1 MRRLITA
8 VILFSSC
15 ILGFI
20 AKGQSNTISCKYRCH
35 YLYQF
40 ASSEQD
46 VTRPEGLRFKRVV
59 LDIGEKHSLF
69 YFRTGYLAQLY
80 VDSLKSCGV
89 HWQTAMDKAILR
101 YGYKG
106 ETLAERIYKNFP
118 QKGTLRCITSKMK
131 TFYYD
136 EKMEKPQWKLHSETK
151 QIEGYNCQKATA
163 SFKGREWTAWYT
175 SELPF
180 SDGPWKLWGLP
191 GLILEAQDSKGYF
204 HFTFR
209 GIEPIDAKEDPI
221 TLVRPLWIKATKEYV
236 KELQTL
242 EKKDMNEMI
251 KRVIGVYA
259 YDENGKKMANPQ
271 YTPVNIEE

>member
-1 MRRLITA
+1 MKHFIATLI
-8 VILFSSC
+8 VFIFC
-15 ILGFI
+15 IDSFI
-20 AKGQSNTISCKYRCH
+20 AKGHSNTIKCRYRCH

-46 VTRPEGLRFKRVV
+46 ITRPEGLRFKRVV
-59 LDIGEKHSLF
+59 LDLGENSSLF
-69 YFRTGYLAQLY
+69 YFRNGYIAQLY
-80 VDSLKSCGV
+80 ADSLKSCGV
-89 HWQTAMDKAILR
+89 HWQVAMDKAVLR
-101 YGYKG
+101 YGCKG

-136 EKMEKPQWKLHSETK
+136 ETMEKPQWKLHTETK

-163 SFKGREWTAWYT
+163 SFKGREWVVWYT

-209 GIEPIDAKEDPI
+209 GIEPIDAKEDSIVLMKP
-221 TLVRPLWIKATKEYV
+221 RWIKATKEYV
-236 KELQTL
+236 KELQAL
-242 EKKDMNEMI
+242 EKKDLNEMI
-251 KRVIGVYA
+251 KKVIGVYT
-259 YDENGKKMANPQ
+259 YDENGKKMANPP
-271 YTPVNIEE
+271 YIPVNIEE